1 MFPACMIRTRA
12 EERLAK
18 IRKRGDAIDNQGYD
32 LGIKGVAAPIFDRD
46 GKVVAAIGIGASVFE
61 LTGKMR
67 QVIKLVKAAAR
78 AVSEN
83 LGR

>member
-18 IRKRGDAIDNQGYD
+18 IRKRGHAIDNQGYD
-32 LGIKGVAAPIFDRD
+32 LGIKGVAA
-46 GKVVAAIGIGASVFE
+46 AIGVGASVFE

-67 QVIKLVKAAAR
+67 QVIKLVKAAAQ